1 MSDHPIATSVD
12 DPLFDEVVG
21 WVAAAERITVL
32 TGAGISTGSGVPDFR
47 GPNGLWTLNPGAER
61 AAQVR
66 YYLEDEEA
74 RRAGWRAALDR
85 RMGKITP
92 NVDHLAL
99 VELERHGKLLGLAT
113 QNVDGLH
120 IAAGNSPEI
129 VHELH
134 GTWRFSRCFGC
145 GDRRPVDETVER
157 VAAGDHDPRCLLCGG
172 VMKRDVVLFGE
183 ALDEEVIGAAM
194 IASEACDL
202 FLAIGT
208 SLGVTPAANTI
219 ARARAAGARTVI
231 INGQPTDRDQFAT
244 VSLRGDISEFL
255 PTLVFRA
262 TGDGPAGRL
271 NSRPNR

>member
-1 MSDHPIATSVD
+1 MVSDHPIATSVD

-61 AAQVR
+61 AAHVR

-92 NVDHLAL
+92 NVGHLAL
-99 VELERHGKLLGLAT
+99 VELERRGKLLGLAT

-134 GTWRFSRCFGC
+134 GAWRFSRCFGC
-145 GDRRPVDETVER
+145 DDRRPVDETVER

-231 INGQPTDRDQFAT
+231 INGQPTDRDQFAN

-262 TGDGPAGRL
+262 T
-271 NSRPNR
+271 